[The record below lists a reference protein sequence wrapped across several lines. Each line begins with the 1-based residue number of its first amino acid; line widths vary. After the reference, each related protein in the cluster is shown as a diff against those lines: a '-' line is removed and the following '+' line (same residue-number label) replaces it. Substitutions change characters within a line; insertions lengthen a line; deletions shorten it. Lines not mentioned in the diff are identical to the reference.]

1 MGTDLGTMGLDMNY
15 PGSLYP
21 TFITPWADQSAAHSV
36 EPDFNLPACYLSVQ
50 APPPGPQKAMAFS
63 DETLFFMFYSS
74 PRDALQEVAA
84 QELFNRNWRYHK
96 ELRLWITKET
106 GTTPSQKVQG
116 GEQGRYTFWDPENWC
131 KERKEMTV
139 LYTELEE
146 KNVPAFANTLTLV
159 PANQGQN
166 VPQQQP
172 VQGLSAQMQAQ
183 RGSFQMGVAS
193 L

>member
-1 MGTDLGTMGLDMNY
+1 MG
-15 PGSLYP
+15 
-21 TFITPWADQSAAHSV
+21 
-36 EPDFNLPACYLSVQ
+36 
-50 APPPGPQKAMAFS
+50 FS

-96 ELRLWITKET
+96 DLRLWITKET

-116 GEQGRYTFWDPENWC
+116 GEQGQYTFWDPENWC

-139 LYTELEE
+139 LYADLEE
-146 KNVPAFANTLTLV
+146 KNVPAFANVPTLV
-159 PANQGQN
+159 PANQSQN
-166 VPQQQP
+166 VPQQQQQQPP
-172 VQGLSAQMQAQ
+172 VQSQLSAQVQAAQ
-183 RGSFQMGVAS
+183 RGSFQMSMAS